1 MIYFGGIDGF
11 IAFNPK
17 DFSENKNLPTVV
29 ITDFLLFNKEV
40 YADEPNSPL
49 EKSIT
54 FSDKIVLRADQNSFS
69 FRISALGYQAPRMN
83 KLKYKLEGFD
93 DEWLSVGESPLITYS
108 NLRYGHYIFRVH
120 SLYQLSVFPSRQEQ
134 PQRSFGR

>member
-17 DFSENKNLPTVV
+17 SFSENKNLPTVV

-49 EKSIT
+49 EKNIT

-69 FRISALGYQAPRMN
+69 FRISTTLVMYLN
-83 KLKYKLEGFD
+83 NYLKTSKNYGMSGAISVVIFVITGL
-93 DEWLSVGESPLITYS
+93 LSLVV
-108 NLRYGHYIFRVH
+108 FK
-120 SLYQLSVFPSRQEQ
+120 SLTKQEEN
-134 PQRSFGR
+134 

>member
-1 MIYFGGIDGF
+1 MYTTANGLLGDQFNYRSSFEDENGMIYFGELTVLLL
-11 IAFNPK
+11 FNPK

-54 FSDKIVLRADQNSFS
+54 FSDKIVPLRADQNSFS
-69 FRISALGYQAPRMN
+69 FRISALGYQAPRN
-83 KLKYKLEGFD
+83 E
-93 DEWLSVGESPLITYS
+93 
-108 NLRYGHYIFRVH
+108 
-120 SLYQLSVFPSRQEQ
+120 
-134 PQRSFGR
+134 